1 MTMNAIAE
9 LGKLAQMQSGLVT
22 TRQAAAIG
30 VQRMQ
35 MSRMSAAGVLE
46 RITHGVYRMAGA
58 PEPEHEE
65 ILAAWLSVSD
75 GARTADESAVVVA
88 GTAAARLHGL
98 GDLWVDVIDLVCAR
112 RRTSRNP
119 RVRMRMLQLQPR
131 EITLIDGVPAMTPMR
146 TIADLVEQ
154 WTDLS
159 LVADALSDASSRG
172 MVDLSEL
179 AIHLEPLAARDGMP
193 DGETFAAQLAA
204 DAGLGVPA

>member
-35 MSRMSAAGVLE
+35 LSRMSTAGVLE

-75 GARTADESAVVVA
+75 GARTDDDAAVVVA

-98 GDLWVDVIDLVCAR
+98 GDLWVDAIDLVCAR

-119 RVRMRMLQLQPR
+119 RVRMRTLQLQSR
-131 EITLIDGVPAMTPMR
+131 DITLVDGVPVMTPMR

-159 LVADALSDASSRG
+159 LVADALSDAGSRG
-172 MVDLSEL
+172 VVDLNEL
-179 AIHLEPLAARDGMP
+179 ATHLEPLAGRDGLP